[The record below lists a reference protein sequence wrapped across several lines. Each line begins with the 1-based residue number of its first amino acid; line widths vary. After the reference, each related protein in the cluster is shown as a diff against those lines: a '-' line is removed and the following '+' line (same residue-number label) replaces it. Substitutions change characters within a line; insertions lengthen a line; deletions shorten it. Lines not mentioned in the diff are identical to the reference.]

1 MRCTVLFMRLLLV
14 WLLLFT
20 ASASG
25 AEPYRLILEG
35 NRSAGADVY
44 VAVYSAQAGSWDSTP
59 ILQLHEA
66 LPEAPSVTLELPL
79 EAGAYAIRAFVDL
92 TGDGELA
99 TGARGRPAEPFAISV
114 GEGRRQPSTHF
125 SRSIFRLH
133 QSQPEVTLMLRY
145 PQVDSEETS
154 SDH

>member
-1 MRCTVLFMRLLLV
+1 MRCAVLFMRLSLV
-14 WLLLFT
+14 WLLLFA

-35 NRSAGADVY
+35 NRSAGAEVY
-44 VAVYSAQAGSWDSTP
+44 VAVYSAQASGWDSAP
-59 ILQLHEA
+59 LLQLRET
-66 LPEAPSVTLELPL
+66 LPETSSLTLELPL
-79 EAGAYAIRAFVDL
+79 EPGAYAIRAFVDL

-125 SRSIFRLH
+125 SRSIFQLH
-133 QSQPEVTLMLRY
+133 QGQPEVTLTLRY
-145 PQVDSEETS
+145 PEAPSEEPA